1 MPLSDCIV
9 CGEPLHGVMEDR
21 FCDTCREFRAL
32 LRAYMAQVPHVS
44 ALSLKR
50 LLAEARKP

>member
-1 MPLSDCIV
+1 MPLSDCII
-9 CGEPLHGVMEDR
+9 CGLPLHGVMEDLL
-21 FCDTCREFRAL
+21 CDTCREFRAL